1 MKSIKI
7 IPFITIYILY
17 FILPKLKID
26 FHLKIIL
33 NVFLLIINL
42 FIIYKIYKE
51 KKNNPKFLLFIL
63 FVIISIAIHY
73 YYYTI

>member
-1 MKSIKI
+1 MKTIKI

-73 YYYTI
+73 YYTI